1 MSTASLLGILAS
13 VTVTALAQLCLKL
26 ASSRYAGPMFGEGFV
41 GSVVSQVLHPLTLVA
56 MLAYA
61 LSLVLW
67 LLALRNVPLS
77 VAYPF
82 AGLTLALV
90 SLLGIIGL
98 GEPVSATKLI
108 GIGLIIVGTIVL
120 ARA

>member
-1 MSTASLLGILAS
+1 MSTASLLVILAS
-13 VTVTALAQLCLKL
+13 VVVTALAQLCLKL
-26 ASSRYAGPMFGEGFV
+26 ASERYAGPIFGDGFL
-41 GSVVSQVLHPLTLVA
+41 GSVVSQMLHPLTIVA
-56 MLAYA
+56 MFAYV

-90 SLLGIIGL
+90 SLFGIVFL
-98 GEPVSATKLI
+98 GEAVSAPKLA
-108 GIGLIIVGTIVL
+108 GVGLIVAGTVVL